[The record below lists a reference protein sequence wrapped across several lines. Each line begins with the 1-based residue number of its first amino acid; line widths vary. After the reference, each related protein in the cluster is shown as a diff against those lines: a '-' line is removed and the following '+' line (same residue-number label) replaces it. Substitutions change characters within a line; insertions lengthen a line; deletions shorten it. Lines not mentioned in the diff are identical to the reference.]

1 MYESE
6 IYIEKVQEKLPQDVF
21 AKFKETAESV
31 KLRSVLH
38 WTEHCTECAMPDCF
52 KTCSLY
58 SPRFDGKCR
67 RFVNGI
73 EKIEL
78 NKNKLPY
85 LLKISFK
92 KWGVL
97 ATQGNHTLYPV
108 EQVELKERNDRIVA
122 ELIHFPLLSPI
133 KKQLAQKRYSV
144 KKKNIIAEQKKSN
157 TIPDAFLT
165 ELYNP
170 SSEII
175 YLNLT
180 IRNEDIKYRKVPF
193 QFRLTLQPGYNKE
206 IIPFYEIDKRINTDL
221 SYRIDFTPEQSEG
234 GVTLYFGLT
243 EFVQLKNVIA
253 TSKKMKKVKCVVW
266 DLDNTIWDG
275 TLIESGVEKLKL
287 KDNIKEIL
295 ATLEEKGVIHSV
307 ASKNNPGEAF
317 NALKHFGIDQYFLFS
332 KISWGPKSAG
342 IKEIARDLN
351 IGVDSLLFID
361 DSAFER
367 EEVKNSLPNVQVV
380 DAAQYISLL
389 DMECFKGIVTEE
401 GKNRKQLYLNEM
413 TRKEKSEDFD
423 GEYFD
428 FLKSCEIRLELLPLV
443 SEYYERVYE
452 LTQRTNQMNFSGN
465 IYKAGDI
472 ERISEDDSLDKY
484 VLKCSDKFGD
494 YGIIGFA
501 LINKKEN
508 RLIDLMFSCRIQS
521 KRVEHAFITFCLNKY
536 LKDSDFFVTYKQT
549 ERNKFS
555 AQVFNDFSFKIESEK
570 GELKNLIFYT
580 SESIPND
587 KLIQIQENN

>member
-6 IYIEKVQEKLPQDVF
+6 IYLKKVQEKFPEDVSN
-21 AKFKETAESV
+21 KFKETFNSI
-31 KLRSVLH
+31 KSRSVLH

-73 EKIEL
+73 EKITL
-78 NKNKLPY
+78 NKNQLPY

-97 ATQGNHTLYPV
+97 ATQGNHRLYSI
-108 EQVELKERNDRIVA
+108 EEAESQERIDRIVS
-122 ELIHFPLLSPI
+122 ELIHFPLFMPV
-133 KKQLAQKRYSV
+133 KKQLAQKRYSI
-144 KKKNIIAEQKKSN
+144 KKKNIISEQKESG
-157 TIPDAFLT
+157 TTPDAFLA
-165 ELYNP
+165 EIYNP

-180 IRNEDIKYRKVPF
+180 IRNEDSKYRKVPF
-193 QFRLTLQPGYNKE
+193 QFRLMLQPGYNKE
-206 IIPFYEIDKRINTDL
+206 IIPFEEIDKRIKTNL
-221 SYRIDFTPEQSEG
+221 SYRIDFTPEKSEG

-243 EFVQLKNVIA
+243 EFVQLKN
-253 TSKKMKKVKCVVW
+253 TSGSSKKAKKIKCIVW
-266 DLDNTIWDG
+266 DLDNTMWDG

-287 KDNIKEIL
+287 KNNIKEIL
-295 ATLEEKGVIHSV
+295 TSLEEKGVIHSI
-307 ASKNNPGEAF
+307 ASKNNPEEVF
-317 NALKHFGIDQYFLFS
+317 SALKHFGIEEYFLFP
-332 KISWGPKSAG
+332 KISWIPKSAG

-361 DSAFER
+361 DSVFER
-367 EEVKNSLPNVQVV
+367 EEVKNSLPGVQVV
-380 DAAQYISLL
+380 DAAEYNSLL
-389 DMECFKGIVTEE
+389 AMECFKGIVTEE
-401 GKNRKQLYLNEM
+401 GKNRKQLYLNEA
-413 TRKEKSEDFD
+413 TRKEKSENFD
-423 GEYFD
+423 GEYLD
-428 FLKSCEIRLELLPLV
+428 FLKSCDIRMELLPLV
-443 SEYYERVYE
+443 PEYYERVYE

-472 ERISEDDSLDKY
+472 EKIAGDDNLDKY

-536 LKDSDFFVTYKQT
+536 LKDSDFFVTYKRT

-555 AQVFNDFSFKIESEK
+555 AQVFNDFKFKIESEK
-570 GELKNLIFYT
+570 GDLKNLVFYKN
-580 SESIPND
+580 ESIPND
-587 KLIQIQENN
+587 KLIEVQK